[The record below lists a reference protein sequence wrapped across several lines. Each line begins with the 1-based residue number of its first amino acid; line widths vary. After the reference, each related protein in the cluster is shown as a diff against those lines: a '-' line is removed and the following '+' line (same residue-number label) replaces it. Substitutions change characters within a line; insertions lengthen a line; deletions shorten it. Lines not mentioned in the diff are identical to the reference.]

1 MKKEKENK
9 RLLEYVPETQKVKE
23 NKLKNINIKT
33 VKLDKKTL

>member
-1 MKKEKENK
+1 VKKEKENT

-23 NKLKNINIKT
+23 NKSKIIKT

>member
-1 MKKEKENK
+1 VKKEKENK

-23 NKLKNINIKT
+23 NKLKNIKT